1 MSSVHESIWAAE
13 EMHLPANWELILHEE
28 ATYSVTANVKQ
39 VLDID
44 FLTFASSLLQSLGW
58 FWFGW
63 VFFLFVFYLEEIFSD
78 LQNTTRA

>member
-1 MSSVHESIWAAE
+1 
-13 EMHLPANWELILHEE
+13 MHLPANWELILHEE